1 MPHFCFDGK
10 LYILS
15 VRGGAPGRYILTKT
29 SKGNEK
35 PKLPFRRVVS
45 NNFYMLKLLHKA
57 CPGRI
62 GIEMSLWIME
72 AIIGFFSWQY
82 MLRYVVNGIGK
93 GKGFYELVPLIVG
106 MCVLNLA
113 LVAVQN
119 IWYMIYSG
127 LFYQKT
133 VCYFQKLVYRKAQD
147 VELACYENPEFY
159 DKYVKAL
166 NETGAR
172 ADKVAT
178 SVSALAFASVRFI
191 ANGALL
197 AVIDPMFLLFLL
209 IPILSSF
216 FVQKQKKTEYEKY
229 TETVA
234 MDRRCDYTRRTFY
247 LGEYA
252 KEMRLTGIYRVM
264 VKRFAAAIEDAKK
277 VIRKYG
283 FRVAACAYLV
293 EIFREVFTLLGA
305 TAYAVYQTLG
315 TGNILYGD
323 CLVVVNALSTL
334 TWSITDSAENLF
346 AFHEHALY
354 IENLRYF
361 LGYTPKIRDMGGE
374 LPIRRGTLELRD
386 VSFRYDGAE
395 KDTLKHINITCGPK
409 EKIALVGHNG
419 AGKST
424 LVKLLLRL
432 YDPTDGEI
440 LLDGE
445 NIKRYSV
452 SDYREAFS
460 AVFQDYH
467 VFSLSVAENVLLR
480 PTKEGDEAV
489 VSDAL
494 EKAGAAA
501 RIAEMEKGTD
511 TILTREFDEK
521 GVVLSGGEIQKLAIA
536 HAFTKDN
543 AFVILDEPTSALDP
557 IAEYEMYQN
566 MTEACADCGMIFI
579 SHRLSSAVMADRIYL
594 LENGEVVESG
604 THAELMEKDGK
615 YADMFRK
622 QAENYVGR

>member
-1 MPHFCFDGK
+1 M
-10 LYILS
+10 I
-15 VRGGAPGRYILTKT
+15 
-29 SKGNEK
+29 
-35 PKLPFRRVVS
+35 
-45 NNFYMLKLLHKA
+45 KLLHKA
-57 CPGRI
+57 CPGRLA
-62 GIEMSLWIME
+62 IELSLWVIE

-82 MLRYVVNGIGK
+82 MLRYIVNGIGE
-93 GKGFYELVPLIVG
+93 GKGFSELVPLIVG
-106 MCVLNLA
+106 MCILNLV

-119 IWYMIYSG
+119 IWYMIYAG

-133 VCYFQKLVYRKAQD
+133 VCYFQKLVYRKAAE

-166 NETGAR
+166 NETGDR

-178 SVSALAFASVRFI
+178 SFSALAFAGVRFI

-216 FVQKQKKTEYEKY
+216 FIKKQKKAEYEKY

-234 MDRRCDYTRRTFY
+234 ANRRCDYTRRTFY
-247 LGEYA
+247 LSEYA
-252 KEMRLTGIYRVM
+252 KEMRLTSIYRVM
-264 VKRFAAAIEDAKK
+264 TKRFAIAIDEAKK
-277 VIRKYG
+277 VVRKYG
-283 FRVAACAYLV
+283 LRSAVYGYLV

-305 TAYAVYQTLG
+305 TTYAVYQTLV

-323 CLVVVNALSTL
+323 CLVVINALSTL
-334 TWSITDSAENLF
+334 TWSITDSADTLF
-346 AFHEHALY
+346 AIQENALY

-361 LGYTPKIRDMGGE
+361 LDYVPAIRDTGGE
-374 LPIRRGTLELRD
+374 LPLRRGTLELRD

-395 KDTLKHINITCGPK
+395 KDTLKHVNITCGPK

-432 YDPTDGEI
+432 YDPTEGEI

-452 SDYREAFS
+452 SEYRDAFS

-480 PTKEGDEAV
+480 LTQNGDEKIVAE
-489 VSDAL
+489 AL
-494 EKAGAAA
+494 EKAGISA
-501 RIAEMEKGTD
+501 RIAEMEKGID

-521 GVVLSGGEIQKLAIA
+521 GAVLSGGETQKLAIA

-543 AFVILDEPTSALDP
+543 LFVILDEPTSALDP
-557 IAEYEMYQN
+557 IAEYEMYRN

-579 SHRLSSAVMADRIYL
+579 SHRLSSAVMADRVYL
-594 LENGEVVESG
+594 LENGEVMESG
-604 THAELMEKDGK
+604 THEELMEKNGK

-622 QAENYVGR
+622 QAENYIGEVSE